1 MLSLHPSPRAQLR
14 FGGCIINPRCF
25 TVLIPF
31 IIAARGFL
39 ATGAQIY
46 VLVCSRWV
54 FCRSCWF
61 WREHW
66 LTAALCFGSRLVRS
80 FSIAASSLAAAHFT
94 RDHLVPPLCVQLMG
108 EKKKKLQMFT
118 AECVKK
124 KKEKMG
130 WQQGWGHAKERRS
143 RGKEREKKQSR
154 YVNSGGC
161 GTLRRPP

>member
-108 EKKKKLQMFT
+108 EKKKKTSDVYCWMC
-118 AECVKK
+118 EKK
-124 KKEKMG
+124 KKRWGDSRDGGMQRRGEAVEK
-130 WQQGWGHAKERRS
+130 
-143 RGKEREKKQSR
+143 REKR
-154 YVNSGGC
+154 NS
-161 GTLRRPP
+161 PDM